1 MRQNLSHTHTQTD
14 AEPGSSRDMAEG
26 PQCHHRRPLQPF
38 YALVCAVLE
47 GLQVGGEDLGT
58 YPPCSQYEWTHS
70 RLVLSHSLTVL
81 SSLADTMSRPS
92 GENLNRRGQEL
103 QHQSTDITGATHRL
117 PVTLLELPS
126 TGMCWGHT
134 PCSDPE

>member
-1 MRQNLSHTHTQTD
+1 MPPPEAPTAFLCPSLCC
-14 AEPGSSRDMAEG
+14 SRG
-26 PQCHHRRPLQPF
+26 PT
-38 YALVCAVLE
+38 
-47 GLQVGGEDLGT
+47 GGGEDLGT

-92 GENLNRRGQEL
+92 GENLNRRGQES
-103 QHQSTDITGATHRL
+103 QHQSKDITGATHRL
-117 PVTLLELPS
+117 PVTFLELPS
-126 TGMCWGHT
+126 TGMRWGHT